1 MANEAVVLSAANLNT
16 IENNIGHL
24 ADNIGQV
31 SLNVVE
37 VDSKVN
43 EVTATVASIEEEIKN
58 FMVEIKGSTIVSNA
72 KQSIMMSQA
81 ELEKK
86 IGHYDLVR
94 RKINGILQASDMH
107 ALTKENLKN
116 TSEESLINTPN
127 YWLSPALS
135 ALSAW
140 LLNDKI
146 AAEIALSEAMRRDD
160 EKTSLL
166 FSLIHARA
174 GRYESSNKWLRRYL
188 DMQDP
193 LAMEAVILI
202 VLDAITSGALGV
214 QSIDLVKEKI
224 EAWKMELANADIN
237 KDEIKKLNTFI
248 GDLRL
253 VEEENY
259 PFIKDYTNEY
269 ENLNKSVATTKSKGR
284 VLSYFKNIYEEKIDD
299 NSKDKKIDRILDL
312 LVFNCENEELDLKR
326 DIARN
331 KFIIEENGN
340 VAKAD
345 ERFVKSEFAYD
356 KASNFYSLLI
366 SVAIGLREA
375 APTVKKL
382 AVALCKDIIITAY
395 EEILKD
401 TGLKQEEFIKV
412 NINEWSNEFK
422 DGSEENHAINNLNN
436 YYENLIKIETTKIA
450 LFDYKM
456 LISIIVGIISI
467 FFMIKIPALAVAI
480 IVAVAA
486 FNIYQLTTAFMF
498 RTKIEEQYRKK
509 LDEDVYIL
517 YNIIAEIVDYRILSR
532 KAKKIDSEFI
542 SFINNLNYLDY
553 IKIDGHRKIMIGGN
567 NE

>member
-86 IGHYDLVR
+86 FGHYDLVR

-146 AAEIALSEAMRRDD
+146 AAEKALSEAMRRDD

-312 LVFNCENEELDLKR
+312 LVFNYENEELDLKR

>member
-86 IGHYDLVR
+86 FGHYDLVR

-146 AAEIALSEAMRRDD
+146 AAEKALSEAMRRDD

-312 LVFNCENEELDLKR
+312 LVFNFENEELDLKR

>member
-86 IGHYDLVR
+86 FGHYDLVR

-146 AAEIALSEAMRRDD
+146 AAEKALSEAMRRDD

-224 EAWKMELANADIN
+224 EAWKTELANADIN

-312 LVFNCENEELDLKR
+312 LVFNFENEELDLKR

>member
-86 IGHYDLVR
+86 FGHYDLVR

-146 AAEIALSEAMRRDD
+146 AAEKALSEAMRRDD

-356 KASNFYSLLI
+356 KASNFYSLLV